1 MVDYCMQAAYRRAV
15 QRTGELVTVQR
26 ISGTAPRTVSFS
38 VQVWANVQTYAPDS
52 VEPSEAG
59 YSSTQLG
66 GITQNDRKVII
77 VAQDLSD
84 AQFPLP
90 VLKNDKIL
98 LTNGDKLNVTG
109 VDEHKRRL
117 AGAIELT
124 AAGIK

>member
-1 MVDYCMQAAYRRAV
+1 MQSAYRRAI
-15 QRTGELVTVQR
+15 QRTGELVTVRR

-38 VQVWANVQTYAPDS
+38 VEVYANVQTYAPETT
-52 VEPSEAG
+52 EPSEAG
-59 YSSTQLG
+59 YSASQLG

-84 AQFPLP
+84 ARFPLP
-90 VLKNDKIL
+90 VQKNDKIVL
-98 LTNGDKLNVTG
+98 ANGDVLNVTG
-109 VDEHKRRL
+109 VDEHKRQL